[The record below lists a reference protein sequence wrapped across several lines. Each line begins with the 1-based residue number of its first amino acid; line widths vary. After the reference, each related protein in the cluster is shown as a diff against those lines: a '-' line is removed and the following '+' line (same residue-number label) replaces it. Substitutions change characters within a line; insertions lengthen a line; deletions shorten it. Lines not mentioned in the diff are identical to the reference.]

1 MNAVPQP
8 EASASRRPDAAR
20 MKDENRTKDE
30 KRRREWALERGLRE
44 TFPASDPVAILQP
57 SVATGREP

>member
-8 EASASRRPDAAR
+8 EASASRRSDDAR
-20 MKDENRTKDE
+20 MKDE
-30 KRRREWALERGLRE
+30 KRRREWALERGLQE

-57 SVATGREP
+57 SVATGRSEP